1 MKKIKRLTCIIMS
14 AFMIVSAPLTSYIQA
29 QAADLAVVGGL
40 ALKDIVMSLLMSAG
54 LVYAGYETSIRI
66 EKNSIAH
73 ESLERAIKENSEV
86 MKALAD
92 ANDWQ
97 KAVGE
102 SSLPDNY
109 SYTSSSGFRVIKG
122 GKGNVDDDN
131 KLNKGISV
139 GLTAGLI
146 TAARNAVKVWLE
158 SEENDLVIAESD
170 EEAGKVNVN
179 FEYMT
184 SITTTVE
191 TIPSVSSMSDID
203 SYFAID
209 GAYNYLTSQG
219 YSDSEY
225 YFLIYASGSVT
236 AITPIPMNYS
246 IVASKASWLGRE
258 SVNIVSNANYKN
270 LINQNG
276 VRDSSSFLSYL
287 NGLPKYTPK
296 YYRYDHSADSW
307 TVHENGFLP
316 GYSSFKNNSLNS
328 WYTCNYQRA
337 YAKGCTISWNFFT
350 VEMLRIL
357 YTYKTVTKN
366 IFYNPS
372 IAPVLPSSG
381 YVDFS
386 IPESDYTGFD
396 WTDLS
401 AFLEYIST
409 LSATLDDWYE
419 ESVVNQETLIQQ
431 NKNVLEA
438 MNKISSTIH
447 TISTNIGKSATAVSD
462 IYKLMMEIPEGIAVA
477 LSGSITL
484 PGLEELAQ
492 GVTVLPGIMVNGLV
506 DAFPTVITDAL
517 VEVFP
522 DVGEVTE
529 RIISLPQDIASA
541 VEAIT
546 INIPEIKIPEITV
559 PDVFVEAP
567 AITLNPSYE
576 ITVQEDYL
584 VLGNVISDSVNG
596 VITDV
601 FVPNEAATLE
611 KVGEMQEY
619 FKFTEDM
626 EDIVTEFKKSVFGIT
641 PSPILKIPIGK
652 PKSKKY
658 NYGTGSYIIIDVSW
672 YAEYKDFG
680 DKIIL
685 AFAWVFFIWRMFV
698 LLPGIINGTVG
709 GFFTPQRVEGMALD
723 AEIRKNYADLHKIN
737 RSYTFGGVYGRFT
750 GKFKD

>member
-1 MKKIKRLTCIIMS
+1 MKKIKRVICIIMS
-14 AFMIVSAPLTSYIQA
+14 AFMIVSAPLTSYIQVK
-29 QAADLAVVGGL
+29 AADLAVRGGI
-40 ALKDIVMSLLMSAG
+40 ALERIVLDLLMSAG
-54 LVYAGYETSIRI
+54 LIYVGYETMELASNKSKVR
-66 EKNSIAH
+66 
-73 ESLERAIKENSEV
+73 ESVERAVKENPEV
-86 MKALAD
+86 IKALAD
-92 ANDWQ
+92 ANGWQ

-122 GKGNVDDDN
+122 GKGNGDDDN
-131 KLNKGISV
+131 KPNKGISV

-146 TAARNAVKVWLE
+146 TAARNAIKTWLE

-179 FEYMT
+179 FEYMK
-184 SITTTVE
+184 SITTTVK
-191 TIPSVSSMSDID
+191 TIPSVSAMSDID

-236 AITPIPMNYS
+236 AITPIPINYS

-258 SVNIVSNANYKN
+258 SLDIVSNVNYKN

-287 NGLPKYTPK
+287 KGLPKYTAK

-316 GYSSFKNNSLNS
+316 GYSNFRDSSLSS

-350 VEMLRIL
+350 TEMQRIL
-357 YTYKTVTKN
+357 YTYKTVAKN
-366 IFYNPS
+366 ISYNPS
-372 IAPVLPSSG
+372 IAPALPGTG
-381 YVDFS
+381 YVDFT
-386 IPESDYTGFD
+386 IPESDYAGFE

-401 AFLEYIST
+401 AFLDYISS
-409 LSATLDDWYE
+409 LSATLEGWYE
-419 ESVVNQETLIQQ
+419 DSVENQETLIQQ
-431 NKNVLEA
+431 NKSVLDA
-438 MNKISSTIH
+438 MNKMSSTIH

-462 IYKLMMEIPEGIAVA
+462 IYKLMMKIPEQIADA
-477 LSGSITL
+477 LSSSIML
-484 PGLEELAQ
+484 PGLDELAQ
-492 GVTVLPGIMVNGLV
+492 GVTALPGIMVNGLV

-546 INIPEIKIPEITV
+546 INIPEINIPEITV

-567 AITLNPSYE
+567 AITLNPSYD
-576 ITVQEDYL
+576 ITVANDFTGLEGIISRAVQG
-584 VLGNVISDSVNG
+584 VL
-596 VITDV
+596 TDV
-601 FVPNEAATLE
+601 FVPNEVATLE

-619 FKFTEDM
+619 F
-626 EDIVTEFKKSVFGIT
+626 EFKDDVITAVDDLKTMLFGIT

-652 PKSKKY
+652 TTSKKY
-658 NYGTGSYIIIDVSW
+658 NYGTGNYIVIDVSW
-672 YAEYKDFG
+672 YAPYKQFG
-680 DKIIL
+680 DKVIL
-685 AFAWVFFIWRMFV
+685 AIAWALFLWRLF
-698 LLPGIINGTVG
+698 LKLPGIISGT
-709 GFFTPQRVEGMALD
+709 EGSIMA
-723 AEIRKNYADLHKIN
+723 AD
-737 RSYTFGGVYGRFT
+737 RSYQKYLS
-750 GKFKD
+750 GKD